1 MDKFKDIIRQ
11 TIDAIEQFAAIEQTK
26 LEAAAEAN
34 LTALEDCMT
43 KEQAMILR
51 IKGLE
56 QERMKWQRQNGRE
69 GLSFRE
75 MLEQETP
82 EQREELQPL
91 YDRLSKCINLFQDIS
106 KSAEQIIKTNLY
118 VVNRKLEQRG
128 TEYNK
133 DGSTETPAEG
143 HLTDSKA

>member
-1 MDKFKDIIRQ
+1 MQ
-11 TIDAIEQFAAIEQTK
+11 TLVTPA
-26 LEAAAEAN
+26 
-34 LTALEDCMT
+34 
-43 KEQAMILR
+43 QAPP
-51 IKGLE
+51 GAVV
-56 QERMKWQRQNGRE
+56 
-69 GLSFRE
+69 LSFRE

-128 TEYNK
+128 MEYNK